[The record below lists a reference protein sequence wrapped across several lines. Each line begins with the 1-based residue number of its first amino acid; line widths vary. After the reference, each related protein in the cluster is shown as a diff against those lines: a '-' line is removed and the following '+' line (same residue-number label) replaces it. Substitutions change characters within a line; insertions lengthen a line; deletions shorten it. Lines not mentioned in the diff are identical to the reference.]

1 MDGIKLSVDGF
12 DECAKMFDALPENIL
27 KMEKASMRKAS
38 AAVSKNI
45 RKGIPKRFRKLVKY
59 KMYEDRDKNT
69 YVLIGL
75 YNRKEIAGHQ
85 PEGGGDPVFDW
96 FKAYWANYGTLSRRD
111 KNHRF
116 KFAIKPKTAGNPRR
130 QSVGQPS
137 QNFFAKAIS
146 GWENIYV
153 DTMEKEMKKN
163 EDMLYGR

>member
-1 MDGIKLSVDGF
+1 MDGIKLSDDGF

-59 KMYEDRDKNT
+59 KMYEDRNKNT

-153 DTMEKEMKKN
+153 DTMEKEMKKT

>member
-59 KMYEDRDKNT
+59 KMYEDRNKNT

-75 YNRKEIAGHQ
+75 YNRTEIAGHQ

-137 QNFFAKAIS
+137 QNFFA
-146 GWENIYV
+146 NIYV

>member
-59 KMYEDRDKNT
+59 KMYEDRNKNT

-153 DTMEKEMKKN
+153 DTLEKEMKKN
-163 EDMLYGR
+163 EDKLYGR

>member
-1 MDGIKLSVDGF
+1 MNGIKLSVDGI
-12 DECAKMFDALPENIL
+12 DECLKIFDNLPENIL

-38 AAVSKNI
+38 AAVSKNM
-45 RKGIPKRFRKLVKY
+45 RKAIPKRFRKLVKY

-85 PEGGGDPVFDW
+85 PGKGDPVFDW
-96 FKAYWANYGTLSRRD
+96 FKAYWANYGTLARRD
-111 KNHRF
+111 KNHKF
-116 KFAIKPKTAGNPRR
+116 KFGIKPKTAGNPRR
-130 QSVGQPS
+130 QSVGQPA

-153 DTMEKEMKKN
+153 DTLEKEMKKN

>member
-59 KMYEDRDKNT
+59 KMYEDRNKNT

>member
-1 MDGIKLSVDGF
+1 MEGIKVSVDGF

-59 KMYEDRDKNT
+59 KMYEDRNKNT

-153 DTMEKEMKKN
+153 DTMEKELKKN

>member
-59 KMYEDRDKNT
+59 KMYEDRNKNT

-153 DTMEKEMKKN
+153 DTLEKEMKKN

>member
-1 MDGIKLSVDGF
+1 MDGIKLSVDGL
-12 DECAKMFDALPENIL
+12 DECAKMFYALPENIL

-59 KMYEDRDKNT
+59 KMYEDRNKNT

>member
-59 KMYEDRDKNT
+59 KMYEDRDRNT

-153 DTMEKEMKKN
+153 DTLEKEMKKN